1 MTDAELHVRTALC
14 EAARRLLALRLN
26 VGTAGNLSVRHDAG
40 FWITPSGL
48 HPEQM
53 KAEDIVLLDID
64 GGTAGTQ
71 RPSSE
76 WQIHRDLYRS
86 RVEVGAVVHMHS
98 PNATALSCLRLPLPP
113 FHYTI
118 ARFGGDDVPCADY
131 APFATTALSN
141 IVVAAMRDRSACL
154 MANHGA
160 TVIGATLDEAIDQ
173 AIELEFLCEL
183 YLRARQAG
191 NPVLLDPV
199 EMQQV
204 GARYRNYC
212 AQVD

>member
-1 MTDAELHVRTALC
+1 MTNTELEVRTALC

-26 VGTAGNLSVRHDAG
+26 VGTAGNLSVRHPTG
-40 FWITPSGL
+40 LWITPSGI
-48 HPEQM
+48 HPDLM
-53 KAEDIVLLDID
+53 KPQDIVLIALD
-64 GGTAGTQ
+64 GSTAGTQ

-86 RVEVGAVVHMHS
+86 RAELGAVVHMHS
-98 PNATALSCLRLPLPP
+98 PSATALSCLRLPLPP

-118 ARFGGDDVPCADY
+118 ARFGGHDVRCAEY
-131 APFATTALSN
+131 APFATPALAAT
-141 IVVAAMRDRSACL
+141 VVAAMQNRSACL

-160 TVIGATLDEAIDQ
+160 TVVGPTLAEAIDH

-191 NPVLLDPV
+191 EPVLLDAV

-204 GARYRNYC
+204 GSRYRHYC
-212 AQVD
+212 AQVG